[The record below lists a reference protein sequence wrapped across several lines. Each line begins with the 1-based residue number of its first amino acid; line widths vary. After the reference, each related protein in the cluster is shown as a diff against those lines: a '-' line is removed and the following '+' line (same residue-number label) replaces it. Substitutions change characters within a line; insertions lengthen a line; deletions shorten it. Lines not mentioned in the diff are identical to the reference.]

1 MVRDIN
7 SYITTIKNQIEK
19 NHDEILSLSHEIH
32 DNPEIGNQ
40 EVKACKWLTDL
51 LIKHGFEV
59 KVNIATHPTGFIA
72 RKKGQNKGPVIGL
85 LAEYDALKGLG
96 HACGHNII
104 EQVEKLW
111 CLERRLKRVDLMGMQ
126 KPLMLRPICLKVLM
140 FV

>member
-104 EQVEKLW
+104 
-111 CLERRLKRVDLMGMQ
+111 
-126 KPLMLRPICLKVLM
+126 
-140 FV
+140 